1 MTPIFSSG
9 PSLQNRLALALLLSV
24 ALIVVD
30 HKFDGFGST
39 RVYLN
44 SLVSPLQYV
53 ANLPGEL
60 LSASATRL
68 ASHQKL
74 LAENAK
80 LTQQAILMSEE
91 LQRVTLL
98 KEENDRLR
106 KLLNSPV
113 RQDTRKVVAELMAV
127 DNNPYSHQIVI
138 NKGAIHGV
146 YEGQP
151 VLDDKGI
158 VGQIMQVGSHN
169 SRVLLI
175 ADVTHAVPVRL
186 ARNNVRLVASGSGS
200 LDELFMQ
207 HVPHSVDV
215 RVGDLLLSSGLGE
228 IFPEGYPVGRISTII
243 RDESRPFAQVSAT
256 PIAQLDRLKY
266 LLLLW
271 PNKILS
277 TPNKTSRVPNETSIV
292 GGETSSFLN
301 ETSSLKAAV
310 SEKREIKP

>member
-1 MTPIFSSG
+1 MNPIFSRG
-9 PSLQNRLALALLLSV
+9 PSLQNKLALALLLSA

-30 HKFDGFGST
+30 HKFDGFGSS

-53 ANLPGEL
+53 ANLPEEL
-60 LSASATRL
+60 LSASATHL
-68 ASHQKL
+68 ASRQKL
-74 LAENAK
+74 LVENAQ
-80 LTQQAILMSEE
+80 LTQRAILMSEQ
-91 LQRVTLL
+91 LQRVSLL

-106 KLLNSPV
+106 KLLSSAV
-113 RQDTRKVVAELMAV
+113 RQDLRKVVAELMAV

-158 VGQIMQVGSHN
+158 VGQIMQVGSTN

-175 ADVTHAVPVRL
+175 ADVTHGVPVRL
-186 ARNNVRLVASGSGS
+186 ARNNVRLVATGSGS

-215 RVGDLLLSSGLGE
+215 REGDLLLSSGLGA
-228 IFPEGYPVGRISTII
+228 IFPEGYPVGRISSII
-243 RDESRPFAQVSAT
+243 HDESRPFAQVRAV

-271 PNKILS
+271 PSDTTKLPTQSSSIEADVSQNKQS
-277 TPNKTSRVPNETSIV
+277 
-292 GGETSSFLN
+292 
-301 ETSSLKAAV
+301 
-310 SEKREIKP
+310 KP

>member
-24 ALIVVD
+24 ALIVFD

-44 SLVSPLQYV
+44 SLVSPVQYL

-60 LSASATRL
+60 LSASATRF
-68 ASHQKL
+68 ASNQKL
-74 LAENAK
+74 VAENAK
-80 LTQQAILMSEE
+80 LTRQAILMSEA

-113 RQDTRKVVAELMAV
+113 REDARKVVAELMAI

-138 NKGAIHGV
+138 DKGAIHGV

-151 VLDDKGI
+151 VLDDMGI
-158 VGQIMQVGSHN
+158 VGQIMQVGSTN
-169 SRVLLI
+169 SRVVLI
-175 ADVTHAVPVRL
+175 ADVTHGVPVRL
-186 ARNNVRLVASGSGS
+186 ARNNVRLVASGSGT
-200 LDELFMQ
+200 LDELLIQ
-207 HVPHSVDV
+207 HVAHSVDV
-215 RVGDLLLSSGLGE
+215 QVGDLLLSSGLGH
-228 IFPEGYPVGRISTII
+228 IFPEGYPVGRISSIV
-243 RDESRPFAQVSAT
+243 RDESRPFAQVTAK

-271 PNKILS
+271 SIE
-277 TPNKTSRVPNETSIV
+277 TPTLLDNDSPKS
-292 GGETSSFLN
+292 
-301 ETSSLKAAV
+301 
-310 SEKREIKP
+310 EIKP